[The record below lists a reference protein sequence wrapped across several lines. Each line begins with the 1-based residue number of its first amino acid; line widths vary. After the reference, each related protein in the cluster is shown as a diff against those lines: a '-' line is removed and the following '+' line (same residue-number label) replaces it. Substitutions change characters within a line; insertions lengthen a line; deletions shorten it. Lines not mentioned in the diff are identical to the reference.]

1 MSAVHQEDALRDVV
15 LELAGI
21 AGELAELIEIVSGE
35 AVALPQTV
43 KIDATRNPWQWKS
56 LGGEF
61 HSIKIDNPNGVT
73 AAVAFHAGGAATPGN
88 GGADE
93 LVPAH
98 AGKVIVR
105 PFEVVEI
112 GFDPA
117 VVPAGVSTL
126 FVTLYARQLQPAAYA
141 FV

>member
-1 MSAVHQEDALRDVV
+1 MNEEALRDVV

-21 AGELAELIEIVSGE
+21 SAELGELIELVSGE
-35 AVALPQTV
+35 ADALPYAI
-43 KIDATRNPWQWKS
+43 KIDASRNPWQWKS
-56 LGGEF
+56 TGGQF
-61 HSIKIDNPNGVT
+61 HAIKIDNPNGAT
-73 AAVAFHAGGAATPGN
+73 AAVSFHAGGAATPGN

-93 LVPAH
+93 LVPQH

-105 PFEVVEI
+105 PFDLVEI

-117 VVPAGVSTL
+117 VTPAGVSTL
-126 FVTLYARQLQPAAYA
+126 YVTLYARQLMPAAYA